1 MVNTR
6 EGFQWTP
13 ASGLQSGLPCQGVI
27 QPAQHIDG
35 STEIFDAII
44 VGAGYTGLTAAR
56 DMTVSGTCHH
66 SSHFGHIDIHRA
78 EDTAA

>member
-13 ASGLQSGLPCQGVI
+13 TSGLQPALPCLGVI
-27 QPAQHIDG
+27 EPAERIDG
-35 STEIFDAII
+35 STEIFDAIV

-56 DMTVSGTCHH
+56 DMAVSGKCN
-66 SSHFGHIDIHRA
+66 
-78 EDTAA
+78 